1 MLDTNSLEII
11 SQFKQAVL
19 SKNLPEEGSSISL
32 GNRGSKLDSES
43 IVGNLSTKVVEY
55 DGTNHVVL
63 TNKSIERSN
72 YRNKRSFYDSFDD
85 AANDDDD
92 DDNEFDDFDD
102 DSDNDLEDH
111 PFKKLKI
118 CDILAP
124 LTHPSEIITHTA
136 ISRTFKLTIFSK
148 LSSELINLIEVE
160 QNSLNH
166 LNKLF
171 HVLNGEDWF
180 YLLEQNLGL
189 PKYDHGLDIK
199 LEDSQQQNS
208 KSTLTEVKQE
218 DPGADPFFGL
228 PEALKIYDT
237 FQNQQETDD
246 DLAILK
252 EELTTYLQASIQR
265 QHEYIKNLT
274 NIRNGIV
281 RADRLKRDLYKW
293 GKEMH
298 DKKSN

>member
-19 SKNLPEEGSSISL
+19 SKNLPVEGSSISI
-32 GNRGSKLDSES
+32 GNRGSKLDPES

-72 YRNKRSFYDSFDD
+72 YKNKRSFYDSFDD
-85 AANDDDD
+85 AVNDDD
-92 DDNEFDDFDD
+92 DDNEFDEFDD
-102 DSDNDLEDH
+102 DSDNDLDDH

-148 LSSELINLIEVE
+148 LSSELINLIQVE

-208 KSTLTEVKQE
+208 KPTLPEVKQE
-218 DPGADPFFGL
+218 DRGADPFFGL

-237 FQNQQETDD
+237 FQNQQETQD
-246 DLAILK
+246 DLTNLK

-265 QHEYIKNLT
+265 QHEYIKNLI

>member
-1 MLDTNSLEII
+1 MEII